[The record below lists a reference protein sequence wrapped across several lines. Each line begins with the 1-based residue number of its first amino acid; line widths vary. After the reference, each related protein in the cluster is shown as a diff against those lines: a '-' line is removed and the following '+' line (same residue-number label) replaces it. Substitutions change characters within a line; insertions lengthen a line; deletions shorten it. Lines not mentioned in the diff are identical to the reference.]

1 MTFVRFVLPE
11 QHNESGSNDGLFRTA
26 YALRGDPGT
35 SETDAAQ
42 LADLLKWFEVNLP
55 EPTRFNRT
63 TSKGHYRRA
72 ARGISWFRDSAA
84 DCVSRMF
91 ELKQL
96 LEEHGHQVTLIRESR
111 PGYIVYEDALQIVAE
126 PFSDTATQA

>member
-1 MTFVRFVLPE
+1 MKFVRFVLPD
-11 QHNESGSNDGLFRTA
+11 QHNESGSNDGLFRTS
-26 YALRGDPGT
+26 YALRGDPRT
-35 SETDAAQ
+35 SEADAAL
-42 LADLLKWFEVNLP
+42 LADLLNWFEVNLP
-55 EPTRFNRT
+55 EPTRFNPT

-72 ARGISWFRDSAA
+72 ARGISWFRESAA

-96 LEEHGHQVTLIRESR
+96 LEEYGHQVKLIRESR

-126 PFSDTATQA
+126 PFSDTTTA